1 MDGPYSTKSN
11 FLLLFLQNYG
21 IEWGDWR
28 WGWLCL
34 WARFLEKSVLFSS
47 CPDKATAEANL
58 NHAVVVIGFDENG
71 NYIIKNSW
79 GTGWGMS
86 GFGVVSKDPDCGISS
101 AAYFYYS
108 NAEGGEVYF
117 IRIRW
122 IWGMIRITIPRPMN
136 GVWLGWCWRWFWY
149 SWRF

>member
-1 MDGPYSTKSN
+1 MKELLVTYGPVGVPMYVNDSFSAYKSGV
-11 FLLLFLQNYG
+11 Y
-21 IEWGDWR
+21 
-28 WGWLCL
+28 
-34 WARFLEKSVLFSS
+34 SS

-79 GTGWGMS
+79 GTGWGMN

-108 NAEGGEVYF
+108 NAEAGGGQLYTNQVD
-117 IRIRW
+117 
-122 IWGMIRITIPRPMN
+122 
-136 GVWLGWCWRWFWY
+136 LGNDTNNNPTTYERYLAWMMAMVLVFVAVL
-149 SWRF
+149 S

>member
-1 MDGPYSTKSN
+1 MFAQNPYKTTFLISSSNTNDRMKELLVTYGPVGVPMYVNDSFSAYKSGV
-11 FLLLFLQNYG
+11 Y
-21 IEWGDWR
+21 
-28 WGWLCL
+28 
-34 WARFLEKSVLFSS
+34 SS

-86 GFGVVSKDPDCGISS
+86 GFGVVSKDPNCGISS
-101 AAYFYYS
+101 AAYIYYS
-108 NAEGGEVYF
+108 NAQAGEVCS

-122 IWGMIRITIPRPMN
+122 IWGMIPAITQIPRLTK
-136 GVWLGWCWRWFWY
+136 GIWLG
-149 SWRF
+149 